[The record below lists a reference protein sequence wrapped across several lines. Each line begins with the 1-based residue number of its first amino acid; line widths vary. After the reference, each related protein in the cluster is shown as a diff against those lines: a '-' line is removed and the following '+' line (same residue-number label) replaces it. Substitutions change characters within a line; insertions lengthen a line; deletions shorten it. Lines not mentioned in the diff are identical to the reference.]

1 MTKQKTYRWALHL
14 ALALPLAI
22 LAWRWGMILGGAD
35 PRAAGL
41 TSEPVDATI
50 NRLGLWTLRW
60 LWLCLCI
67 SPLRQITGQA
77 WLASW
82 RRPAGLW
89 AFAYGLIHLSVYF
102 GLDQL
107 GSFALLWRDV
117 VKHKFVLL
125 GMSSLLLL
133 APLAI
138 TSTRGWQKR
147 LGGRRWQ
154 SLHRLV
160 FVAAVLA
167 SIHFILRVKGFQIE
181 PWIYA
186 AVLAGLILW
195 RMRKTTGSLRIR
207 R

>member
-1 MTKQKTYRWALHL
+1 MPQQKTYRWALHL

-77 WLASW
+77 WLGTW